1 MVSLQRFVQTLFYL
15 MLAGYV
21 ALALLLIV
29 NPILRALTAARQEH
43 GPSPDEVMI
52 TVYRRHHEQTQTN
65 TRTL

>member
-29 NPILRALTAARQEH
+29 NPIWRALTAARQEH
-43 GPSPDEVMI
+43 VPSAGEVVMK
-52 TVYRRHHEQTQTN
+52 VYRRPQ
-65 TRTL
+65 